1 MYTLKSIKEVLSKS
15 LPAILLYFLSF
26 SSFESLKQLPNLVL
40 FSFNFHMIIIYF
52 YILKFP
58 EYLGIGHI
66 FVAGIIN
73 DVVIG
78 TPLGSSSL
86 SFLIMCFF
94 TTYIKNVTLRSKMSA
109 EWFTFIPAIFFSNLV
124 FFVII
129 NNFSNLSFYY
139 IELLTNSFFTFLFF
153 PVFYF
158 LFVNYQKQFKND

>member
-15 LPAILLYFLSF
+15 LPVILLYFLSF
-26 SSFESLKQLPNLVL
+26 SSFESLKQFPNLVL

-109 EWFTFIPAIFFSNLV
+109 
-124 FFVII
+124 
-129 NNFSNLSFYY
+129 
-139 IELLTNSFFTFLFF
+139 
-153 PVFYF
+153 
-158 LFVNYQKQFKND
+158 D

>member
-15 LPAILLYFLSF
+15 LPVILLYFLSF
-26 SSFESLKQLPNLVL
+26 SSFESLKQFPNLVL

-129 NNFSNLSFYY
+129 NKFNH
-139 IELLTNSFFTFLFF
+139 FL
-153 PVFYF
+153 VFIYCGF
-158 LFVNYQKQFKND
+158 GVL